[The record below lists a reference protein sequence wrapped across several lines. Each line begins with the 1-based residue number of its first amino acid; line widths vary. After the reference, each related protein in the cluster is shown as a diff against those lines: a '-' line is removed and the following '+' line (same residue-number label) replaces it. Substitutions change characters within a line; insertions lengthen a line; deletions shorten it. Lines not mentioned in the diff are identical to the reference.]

1 VCLLRNGTPFGNAR
15 AIRFK
20 GLEAMPAVSG
30 AEGAKDHVGQS
41 NPYCSKG
48 GNDMSYLRNCKL
60 LSERII

>member
-1 VCLLRNGTPFGNAR
+1 
-15 AIRFK
+15 
-20 GLEAMPAVSG
+20 MPAVSG